1 MKRLLSATLALTLA
15 AAPLA
20 MAQPMNGPGGGPPPP
35 PHGGPGGYD
44 HGPGAPGHDHGYDH
58 GYNYGHD
65 HGYDHGYDHGHDHGY
80 DHGYDHG
87 HWGPGGPPPPGGWH
101 HWREGERFDA
111 PHGYWRTVPNWHAYR
126 GLYPPPPGQQWVWYN
141 NQYMLVA
148 ITSGLIGAVLGATMA
163 PQPYP

>member
-1 MKRLLSATLALTLA
+1 MKRLLPVTLALTLA

-58 GYNYGHD
+58 GYNHGHD
-65 HGYDHGYDHGHDHGY
+65 HGYNHGHDHGY

-101 HWREGERFDA
+101 HWRQGERFDA
-111 PHGYWRTVPNWHAYR
+111 PHGYWRPVPNWHAYR
-126 GLYPPPPGQQWVWYN
+126 GLYPPPPGQQWIWYN

-148 ITSGLIGAVLGATMA
+148 ITSGIIGAVLGATMA